1 MEQRANG
8 WAFPE
13 TTPWPI
19 SGSGL
24 QSGEEMRN
32 VGNADFLCA
41 YGRMFD
47 PQRGGSPILQKPR
60 AMPSLHLGLFQ
71 APGFSTERRCVM
83 L

>member
-1 MEQRANG
+1 VEQHANG

-41 YGRMFD
+41 YGGMID
-47 PQRGGSPILQKPR
+47 PQRGGSPILQKPW
-60 AMPSLHLGLFQ
+60 AMPSLLTFKKSI
-71 APGFSTERRCVM
+71 FSKLNRFFKC
-83 L
+83 